1 MLPTCLIYQEELFIQ
16 VLNINYKKIT
26 NKIKSIMK
34 KNLTKIAM
42 GLCIALVACSKD
54 EETIVVPVS
63 AVTVKDLAADTVTGL
78 GVDGR
83 PQSAG
88 TTTYYSLVDNKVI
101 ASTDAASTK
110 WDIAFS
116 STKILVNSG
125 TSGPGLGG
133 AFVYVG
139 LFDALKSIPA
149 DSNFA
154 TDNANAASFAIPF
167 GSGKAWYTYDGL
179 TTLVS
184 PIAGRVLVIRT
195 ATGKFAKIEILNYY
209 KGGVTLPA
217 TASVNDKLF
226 KQRYYTFRYAYQ
238 PNGSKTF

>member
-1 MLPTCLIYQEELFIQ
+1 
-16 VLNINYKKIT
+16 
-26 NKIKSIMK
+26 MK
-34 KNLTKIAM
+34 KNLSKIAM
-42 GLCIALVACSKD
+42 GLGLCIALVACSKD

-63 AVTVKDLAADTVTGL
+63 AITVKDLAADTVTGL

-83 PQSAG
+83 PQSAN

-101 ASTDAASTK
+101 ASSDAASTK

-116 STKILVNSG
+116 STKILINGG
-125 TSGPGLGG
+125 TSGPGIGG

-139 LFDALKSIPA
+139 LFDALKTIPA

-154 TDNANAASFAIPF
+154 TDNGNAASFAIPL
-167 GSGKAWYTYDGL
+167 GSGRAWYTYDGL

-195 ATGKFAKIEILNYY
+195 ATGKFAKIEIISYY

-217 TASVNDKLF
+217 SASVNDKLF

>member
-1 MLPTCLIYQEELFIQ
+1 MKMNLR
-16 VLNINYKKIT
+16 KIT
-26 NKIKSIMK
+26 
-34 KNLTKIAM
+34 M
-42 GLCIALVACSKD
+42 GLGLSIALVACTKD
-54 EETIVVPVS
+54 EEIIVVPVS
-63 AVTVKDLAADTVTGL
+63 AITVSNLAADTVTGL

-125 TSGPGLGG
+125 TSGIGLGG
-133 AFVYVG
+133 AFVFKG
-139 LFDALKSIPA
+139 LFDDLKTIPA
-149 DSNFA
+149 DSSFA
-154 TDNANAASFAIPF
+154 TDNANAASYAIPL

-238 PNGSKTF
+238 PSGSKTF

>member
-1 MLPTCLIYQEELFIQ
+1 
-16 VLNINYKKIT
+16 
-26 NKIKSIMK
+26 MK

-42 GLCIALVACSKD
+42 GLGLCIALVACSKD

>member
-1 MLPTCLIYQEELFIQ
+1 
-16 VLNINYKKIT
+16 
-26 NKIKSIMK
+26 MK
-34 KNLTKIAM
+34 MNLQKIAM
-42 GLCIALVACSKD
+42 GLGLSIALVACTKD

-63 AVTVKDLAADTVTGL
+63 AITVKDLAADTVTGL
-78 GVDGR
+78 GLDGR

-88 TTTYYSLVDNKVI
+88 TTTYYSLVDNKAI

-116 STKILVNSG
+116 STKILINGG
-125 TSGPGLGG
+125 TSGPGIGG

-139 LFDALKSIPA
+139 LFDALKTIPA

-154 TDNANAASFAIPF
+154 TDNTNAASFAIPL
-167 GSGKAWYTYDGL
+167 GSGRAWYTYDGL
-179 TTLVS
+179 TTLIS

-195 ATGKFAKIEILNYY
+195 ATGKFAKIEIISYY

-217 TASVNDKLF
+217 SASVNDKLF

>member
-1 MLPTCLIYQEELFIQ
+1 
-16 VLNINYKKIT
+16 
-26 NKIKSIMK
+26 MK
-34 KNLTKIAM
+34 KNLRKIAM
-42 GLCIALVACSKD
+42 GLGLCIALVACSKD

-63 AVTVKDLAADTVTGL
+63 AITVKDLAADTVTGL
-78 GVDGR
+78 GLDGR

-88 TTTYYSLVDNKVI
+88 TTTYYSLVDNKII
-101 ASTDAASTK
+101 ASSDAASTK

-116 STKILVNSG
+116 STKITVNCG
-125 TSGPGLGG
+125 TSGPGIGG
-133 AFVYVG
+133 AFVFKG
-139 LFDALKSIPA
+139 LFDDLKTLPV
-149 DSNFA
+149 DSTFA
-154 TDNANAASFAIPF
+154 TDNSNAASFAIPL
-167 GSGKAWYTYDGL
+167 GSGRAWYTYDGL

-195 ATGKFAKIEILNYY
+195 ATGKFAKIEIISYY

-217 TASVNDKLF
+217 SASVNDKLF

>member
-1 MLPTCLIYQEELFIQ
+1 MR
-16 VLNINYKKIT
+16 
-26 NKIKSIMK
+26 
-34 KNLTKIAM
+34 KNFTKIAM
-42 GLCIALVACSKD
+42 GLVLSIALVACSK
-54 EETIVVPVS
+54 EEEIIVPPVS
-63 AVTVKDLAADTVTGL
+63 AITVNDLAADTVTGL
-78 GVDGR
+78 GPDGR

-88 TTTYYSLVDNKVI
+88 TTTYYSLVDNKVVS
-101 ASTDAASTK
+101 STDAATTK

-116 STKILVNSG
+116 STKILINGG

-139 LFDALKSIPA
+139 LFDALKTIPA

-154 TDNANAASFAIPF
+154 TDNATAASYAIPL

-209 KGGVTLPA
+209 KGGSTLPA
-217 TASVNDKLF
+217 NASVNDKLF

-238 PNGSKTF
+238 PNGSKVF

>member
-1 MLPTCLIYQEELFIQ
+1 
-16 VLNINYKKIT
+16 
-26 NKIKSIMK
+26 MK
-34 KNLTKIAM
+34 QKMTKIAM
-42 GLCIALVACSKD
+42 GLGLSIALFACSK
-54 EETIVVPVS
+54 EEGTQVIVPVN
-63 AVTVKDLAADTVTGL
+63 AITVNNLAADTVTGL
-78 GVDGR
+78 GPDGR

-101 ASTDAASTK
+101 PSTDAASTK

-139 LFDALKSIPA
+139 LFDALKTIPA

-154 TDNANAASFAIPF
+154 TDNSNAASYAIPL

-195 ATGKFAKIEILNYY
+195 ATGKYAKIEIISYY

>member
-1 MLPTCLIYQEELFIQ
+1 
-16 VLNINYKKIT
+16 
-26 NKIKSIMK
+26 MK

>member
-1 MLPTCLIYQEELFIQ
+1 
-16 VLNINYKKIT
+16 
-26 NKIKSIMK
+26 MK
-34 KNLTKIAM
+34 KMMSKIAM
-42 GLCIALVACSKD
+42 GLGLSIALVACSKD

-63 AVTVKDLAADTVTGL
+63 AITVKDLAADTVTGL

-83 PQSAG
+83 PQSAN

-101 ASTDAASTK
+101 ASSDAASTK

-116 STKILVNSG
+116 STKILINGG
-125 TSGPGLGG
+125 TSGPGIGG

-139 LFDALKSIPA
+139 LFDALKTIPA

-154 TDNANAASFAIPF
+154 TDNGNAASFAIPL
-167 GSGKAWYTYDGL
+167 GSGRAWYTYDGL

-195 ATGKFAKIEILNYY
+195 ATGKFAKIEIISYY

-217 TASVNDKLF
+217 SASVNDKLF

>member
-1 MLPTCLIYQEELFIQ
+1 
-16 VLNINYKKIT
+16 
-26 NKIKSIMK
+26 MK
-34 KNLTKIAM
+34 KMMTKIAM
-42 GLCIALVACSKD
+42 GLGLSIALVACTKD
-54 EETIVVPVS
+54 EETIVIPVS
-63 AVTVKDLAADTVTGL
+63 AITVKDLAADTVTGL
-78 GVDGR
+78 GLDGR

-88 TTTYYSLVDNKVI
+88 TTTYYSLVDNKVV

-116 STKILVNSG
+116 STKILINGG
-125 TSGPGLGG
+125 TSGPGIGG

-139 LFDALKSIPA
+139 LFDALKTIPA

-154 TDNANAASFAIPF
+154 TDNANAAAFAIPL

-195 ATGKFAKIEILNYY
+195 ATGKFAKIEIISYY

-217 TASVNDKLF
+217 SASVNDKLF

>member
-1 MLPTCLIYQEELFIQ
+1 MNLR
-16 VLNINYKKIT
+16 KIT
-26 NKIKSIMK
+26 
-34 KNLTKIAM
+34 M
-42 GLCIALVACSKD
+42 GLGLSIALVACSKD
-54 EETIVVPVS
+54 EEIIVVPVS
-63 AVTVKDLAADTVTGL
+63 AITVSNLAADTVTGL

-139 LFDALKSIPA
+139 LFDALKIIPA

-154 TDNANAASFAIPF
+154 TDNANAASYAIPL

-179 TTLVS
+179 TTLIS

-217 TASVNDKLF
+217 TASTIDKLT

-238 PNGSKTF
+238 PSGSKTF

>member
-1 MLPTCLIYQEELFIQ
+1 MNLR
-16 VLNINYKKIT
+16 KIT
-26 NKIKSIMK
+26 
-34 KNLTKIAM
+34 M
-42 GLCIALVACSKD
+42 GLGLSIVLVACSKD

-63 AVTVKDLAADTVTGL
+63 AITVSNLAADTVTGL

-139 LFDALKSIPA
+139 LFDALKTIPA

-154 TDNANAASFAIPF
+154 TDNAIAASYAVPL

-179 TTLVS
+179 TTLIS

-217 TASVNDKLF
+217 TASVSDKLF

-238 PNGSKTF
+238 PNGAKTF

>member
-1 MLPTCLIYQEELFIQ
+1 
-16 VLNINYKKIT
+16 
-26 NKIKSIMK
+26 MK
-34 KNLTKIAM
+34 KNLTKIALFLSL
-42 GLCIALVACSKD
+42 GLALVACRKD
-54 EETIVVPVS
+54 EETIVVPLS
-63 AVTVKDLAADTVTGL
+63 AITVKDLAADTVTGL

-133 AFVYVG
+133 AFVFKG
-139 LFDALKSIPA
+139 LFDDLKTIPA
-149 DSNFA
+149 DSSFA
-154 TDNANAASFAIPF
+154 TDNANAASFAIPL
-167 GSGKAWYTYDGL
+167 GSGRAWYSYDGL

-226 KQRYYTFRYAYQ
+226 KQRYYTFRYIYQ
-238 PNGSKTF
+238 ANGSKTF

>member
-1 MLPTCLIYQEELFIQ
+1 
-16 VLNINYKKIT
+16 
-26 NKIKSIMK
+26 MK
-34 KNLTKIAM
+34 KMMSKIAM
-42 GLCIALVACSKD
+42 GLGLSIALIACTKD

-63 AVTVKDLAADTVTGL
+63 AITVKDLAADTVTGL
-78 GVDGR
+78 GLDGR
-83 PQSAG
+83 PKSAG
-88 TTTYYSLVDNKVI
+88 TTTYYSLVDNKEV

-116 STKILVNSG
+116 STKILINGG
-125 TSGPGLGG
+125 TSGPGIGG
-133 AFVYVG
+133 AFVHIG
-139 LFDALKSIPA
+139 SFDTFTSIPA
-149 DSNFA
+149 DSIFK
-154 TDNANAASFAIPF
+154 TDNANAASYAIPL

-195 ATGKFAKIEILNYY
+195 ATGKYAKIEIISYY

-217 TASVNDKLF
+217 SASVNDKLF

>member
-1 MLPTCLIYQEELFIQ
+1 
-16 VLNINYKKIT
+16 
-26 NKIKSIMK
+26 MK
-34 KNLTKIAM
+34 KMMTKIAM
-42 GLCIALVACSKD
+42 GLGLSIALVACTKD
-54 EETIVVPVS
+54 EETIVIPVS
-63 AVTVKDLAADTVTGL
+63 AITVKDLAADTVTGL
-78 GVDGR
+78 GLDGR

-88 TTTYYSLVDNKVI
+88 TTTYYSLVDNKVV

-116 STKILVNSG
+116 STKILINGG
-125 TSGPGLGG
+125 TSGPGIGG

-154 TDNANAASFAIPF
+154 TDNSNAASFAIPL

-195 ATGKFAKIEILNYY
+195 ATGKFAKIEIISYY

-217 TASVNDKLF
+217 SASVNDKLF

>member
-1 MLPTCLIYQEELFIQ
+1 MR
-16 VLNINYKKIT
+16 
-26 NKIKSIMK
+26 

-42 GLCIALVACSKD
+42 GLVLSIALVACSK
-54 EETIVVPVS
+54 EEEIIVVPVN
-63 AVTVKDLAADTVTGL
+63 AITVNDLAADTVTGL
-78 GVDGR
+78 GPDGR

-88 TTTYYSLVDNKVI
+88 TITYYSLVDNKVVS
-101 ASTDAASTK
+101 STDAATTK

-116 STKILVNSG
+116 STKILINGG

-139 LFDALKSIPA
+139 LFDALKTIPA
-149 DSNFA
+149 DSSFA
-154 TDNANAASFAIPF
+154 TDNATAASYAIPL

-184 PIAGRVLVIRT
+184 PIAGRVLVIKT
-195 ATGKFAKIEILNYY
+195 ATGKYAKIEILNYY
-209 KGGVTLPA
+209 KGGVTLA
-217 TASVNDKLF
+217 STASVNDKLF

-238 PNGSKTF
+238 PNGSKVF

>member
-1 MLPTCLIYQEELFIQ
+1 
-16 VLNINYKKIT
+16 
-26 NKIKSIMK
+26 MK
-34 KNLTKIAM
+34 KNLTKIAIGL

-63 AVTVKDLAADTVTGL
+63 AITVKDLAADTVTGL

-83 PQSAG
+83 PQSAN

-101 ASTDAASTK
+101 ASSDAASTK

-116 STKILVNSG
+116 STKILINGG
-125 TSGPGLGG
+125 TSGPGIGG

-139 LFDALKSIPA
+139 LFDALKTIPA

-154 TDNANAASFAIPF
+154 TDNGNAASFAIPL
-167 GSGKAWYTYDGL
+167 GSGRAWYTYDGL

-195 ATGKFAKIEILNYY
+195 ATGKFAKIEIISYY

-217 TASVNDKLF
+217 SASVNDKLF

>member
-1 MLPTCLIYQEELFIQ
+1 
-16 VLNINYKKIT
+16 
-26 NKIKSIMK
+26 MK
-34 KNLTKIAM
+34 KMMTKIAM
-42 GLCIALVACSKD
+42 GLGLSIALVACTKD

-63 AVTVKDLAADTVTGL
+63 AITVKDLAADTVTGL
-78 GVDGR
+78 GLDGR

-88 TTTYYSLVDNKVI
+88 TTTYYSLVDNKVV

-116 STKILVNSG
+116 STKILINGG
-125 TSGPGLGG
+125 TSGPGIGG

-139 LFDALKSIPA
+139 LFDALKTIPA

-154 TDNANAASFAIPF
+154 TDNANAASFAIPL

-195 ATGKFAKIEILNYY
+195 AMGKFAKIEIISYY

-217 TASVNDKLF
+217 SASVNDKLF

>member
-1 MLPTCLIYQEELFIQ
+1 
-16 VLNINYKKIT
+16 
-26 NKIKSIMK
+26 MK
-34 KNLTKIAM
+34 MNLQKIAM
-42 GLCIALVACSKD
+42 GLGLSIALVACTK
-54 EETIVVPVS
+54 EEEVIVVPVS
-63 AVTVKDLAADTVTGL
+63 AITVKDLAADTVTGL
-78 GVDGR
+78 GSDGR

-101 ASTDAASTK
+101 PSTDAASTK

-116 STKILVNSG
+116 STKILVNGG
-125 TSGPGLGG
+125 TSGPGVGG
-133 AFVYVG
+133 AFVHIG
-139 LFDALKSIPA
+139 SFDTFTSIPA
-149 DSNFA
+149 DSIFK
-154 TDNANAASFAIPF
+154 TDNSNAASFAITL

-179 TTLVS
+179 TTLIS

-195 ATGKFAKIEILNYY
+195 ATGKYAKIEIISYY

-217 TASVNDKLF
+217 SASVNDKLF

>member
-1 MLPTCLIYQEELFIQ
+1 MKMNLR
-16 VLNINYKKIT
+16 KIT
-26 NKIKSIMK
+26 
-34 KNLTKIAM
+34 M
-42 GLCIALVACSKD
+42 GLGLSIALVACSKK
-54 EETIVVPVS
+54 EETIVLPVS
-63 AVTVKDLAADTVTGL
+63 AITVNDLAADTVTGL
-78 GVDGR
+78 GADGR

-101 ASTDAASTK
+101 ASTDAATTK

-133 AFVYVG
+133 AFVFKG
-139 LFDALKSIPA
+139 LFDDLKTIPA
-149 DSNFA
+149 DSSFA
-154 TDNANAASFAIPF
+154 TDNSTAASYAIPL
-167 GSGKAWYTYDGL
+167 GSGRAWYTYDGL

-184 PIAGRVLVIRT
+184 PIAGRVLVIKT
-195 ATGKFAKIEILNYY
+195 ANGKYAKIEILNYY
-209 KGGVTLPA
+209 KGGVTLA
-217 TASVNDKLF
+217 STASVNDKLF

>member
-1 MLPTCLIYQEELFIQ
+1 M
-16 VLNINYKKIT
+16 
-26 NKIKSIMK
+26 
-34 KNLTKIAM
+34 TKIAM
-42 GLCIALVACSKD
+42 GLGLSIALVACTKD
-54 EETIVVPVS
+54 EETIVIPVS
-63 AVTVKDLAADTVTGL
+63 AITVKDLAADTVTGL
-78 GVDGR
+78 GLDGR

-88 TTTYYSLVDNKVI
+88 TTTYYSLVDNKVV

-116 STKILVNSG
+116 STKILINGG
-125 TSGPGLGG
+125 TSGPGIGG

-139 LFDALKSIPA
+139 LFDALKTIPA
-149 DSNFA
+149 DSNFS
-154 TDNANAASFAIPF
+154 TDNSNAASFAIPL

-195 ATGKFAKIEILNYY
+195 ATGKFAKIEIISYY

-217 TASVNDKLF
+217 SASVNDKLF